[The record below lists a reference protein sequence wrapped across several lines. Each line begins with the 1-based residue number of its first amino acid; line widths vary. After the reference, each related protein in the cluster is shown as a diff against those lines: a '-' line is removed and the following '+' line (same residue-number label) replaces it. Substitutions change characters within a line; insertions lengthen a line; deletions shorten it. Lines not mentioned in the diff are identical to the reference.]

1 MVTEH
6 TIHRDWCPCCKRW
19 WSRGPRRFAGRPD
32 RQPRGRPPSWLH
44 SGLGNTLSQI
54 VEVFNQH
61 LHFRVTPGGLVQQ
74 WYRLQTILFP
84 WYEQLQQEALNSAVL
99 HADETVRCQRPC
111 GSSRSAQ
118 TRCGGWC
125 CQDRPGNGCWRRVRK
140 RLGRRGGWRANDL
153 DAVADVPRDDVPHTF
168 LCSADQVA
176 APIRDVYA
184 AELIGGC
191 GGARGVR
198 ADVAAGD
205 DIGVAADRDSI
216 AGESL
221 NVRP

>member
-1 MVTEH
+1 M
-6 TIHRDWCPCCKRW
+6 
-19 WSRGPRRFAGRPD
+19 
-32 RQPRGRPPSWLH
+32 
-44 SGLGNTLSQI
+44 
-54 VEVFNQH
+54 
-61 LHFRVTPGGLVQQ
+61 QQ
-74 WYRLQTILFP
+74 WYRLQEILFP
-84 WYEQLQQEALNSAVL
+84 WYEQLNRRPW
-99 HADETVRCQRPC
+99 TRPC
-111 GSSRSAQ
+111 CTRTKQFVVNARVVRHAQ
-118 TRCGGWC
+118 PKRVAVAGVAKTG
-125 CQDRPGNGCWRRVRK
+125 PGNGCWRRVRK

-221 NVRP
+221 NVQAVNPIPRRADFQSVRTRPGELTGQDDLWAKQVAVARHVLLRLAVDDHTAAEIGGQGRH